1 MQKYLGRE
9 GISGERPIGE
19 VEFLGESEI
28 SVKECIRM
36 LYVGA
41 VGVIINP

>member
-1 MQKYLGRE
+1 MEKYLGRKR
-9 GISGERPIGE
+9 ISGERPIGE
-19 VEFLGESEI
+19 VEFSGESEI
-28 SVKECIRM
+28 SVKECIGM